1 MNKTQISEILD
12 DDLNYLLFA
21 HGLGHEV
28 PVLLRGGGHLEDGA
42 WSALQRVTT
51 IQTFVR
57 KEAILESGRY
67 INVQL
72 RSSTRYSRVLLVVG
86 WRHVPPTWDLE
97 RRIFVCRSIVN
108 ATRTNKQA
116 RVQK

>member
-1 MNKTQISEILD
+1 MNKTEISKVLGNH
-12 DDLNYLLFA
+12 LNYLLLA

-86 WRHVPPTWDLE
+86 WRYVPPTWDLE
-97 RRIFVCRSIVN
+97 RGIFVLEL
-108 ATRTNKQA
+108 
-116 RVQK
+116 

>member
-1 MNKTQISEILD
+1 M
-12 DDLNYLLFA
+12 
-21 HGLGHEV
+21 
-28 PVLLRGGGHLEDGA
+28 LLRGGGHLEDGA

-57 KEAILESGRY
+57 KEAILESGQY

-97 RRIFVCRSIVN
+97 RGIFVCRNTVDYVGKWDYI
-108 ATRTNKQA
+108 A
-116 RVQK
+116 RYYSHNSFKIFRNIPHTHIILISVMSFES